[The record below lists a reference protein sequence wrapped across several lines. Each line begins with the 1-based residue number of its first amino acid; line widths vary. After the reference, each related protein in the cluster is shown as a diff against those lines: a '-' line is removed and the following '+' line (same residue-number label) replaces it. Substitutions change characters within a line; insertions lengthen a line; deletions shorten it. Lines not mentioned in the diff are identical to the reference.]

1 MAAHTPAKDRYDVA
15 RRVLS
20 RIAHAVAIVGAA
32 KGAERGCA
40 TGTTMYVSLSPAMI
54 AIAEHK
60 GSRTTKLIQETE
72 EFSVSL
78 RHDPQQN
85 TAAAA
90 GKSADG
96 PDKSATLK
104 IRTGEAPAGF
114 PAPGAGGTVALMW
127 SRGKEA

>member
-60 GSRTTKLIQETE
+60 GSRTTKLIQEPE
-72 EFSVSL
+72 EFSVSRL
-78 RHDPQQN
+78 HDWHKDIEG
-85 TAAAA
+85 AA

-96 PDKSATLK
+96 PDEFAPVNN
-104 IRTGEAPAGF
+104 RTGEARA
-114 PAPGAGGTVALMW
+114 
-127 SRGKEA
+127 